1 MSPDHWHRTEDV
13 DRFLDRAG
21 DFLRSRPALH
31 TVPLT
36 VTETLRTRGPHVYGD
51 EPPVHGTLERDGV
64 VRAVYFRTPPH
75 QLNLTALTSEEADSL
90 AAHLDG
96 LGRPVPGVVADH
108 ETATAFAAAW
118 QARTGATA
126 TLHRRQRLYRLGT
139 LTVPQPAPEGGARIA
154 VESDRAQLVEW
165 YDEFVEAVGHP
176 AGEAGPWADA
186 RIAYGGIT
194 LWETPDGTPVAMAGV
209 TRRVAGQVRVA
220 PVYTPA
226 PLRGRGYAGAV
237 TAEVSR
243 AARDAGADEVLLFT
257 DLANPTS
264 NGLYQRIG
272 YRPVADFAVYD
283 FTEETVKEKTVKEK
297 TVKEK
302 TVTEE
307 TVAD

>member
-1 MSPDHWHRTEDV
+1 MSPDHWHRTEDL

-31 TVPLT
+31 TVALT

-51 EPPVHGTLERDGV
+51 ESPVYGTLEGDGV
-64 VRAVYFRTPPH
+64 VRAVYVRTPPH
-75 QLNLTALTSEEADSL
+75 QLNVTALTSEEADSL
-90 AAHLDG
+90 AAHLEG
-96 LGRPVPGVVADH
+96 LDRRVPGVVADH

-118 QARTGATA
+118 QARTGTAA
-126 TLHRRQRLYRLGT
+126 TLHQRQRLYRLGT
-139 LTVPQPAPEGGARIA
+139 LTVPRPAPEGGARVA
-154 VESDRAQLVEW
+154 GESDRTQLVQW
-165 YDEFVEAVGHP
+165 YGEFVEAVGHP

-237 TAEVSR
+237 TAEASR

-264 NGLYQRIG
+264 NRLYQRIG

-283 FTEETVKEKTVKEK
+283 FTEGR
-297 TVKEK
+297 
-302 TVTEE
+302 VTEE
-307 TVAD
+307 TVAE